1 MKTNEMDLR
10 LLCKEEECSH
20 FSGILIEDFVITEV
34 EAGNFEVCNTTVDW
48 VYKIIFYTK
57 LSLKISDVS

>member
-1 MKTNEMDLR
+1 MQPFFKYL
-10 LLCKEEECSH
+10 
-20 FSGILIEDFVITEV
+20 LIEDFVITEV
-34 EAGNFEVCNTTVDW
+34 EAGSFEVCSTTVDW